1 MMAFRAPWRLRP
13 GHAITL
19 RYAYGMAH
27 PGQIPGLV
35 ARQREQ
41 PAVVLPERAKWARSM
56 PQVRLGSGRTWLSR
70 ELQWAEYTLR
80 SGASYEECRGRR
92 IISQGGYYQYDLGFQ
107 GAFRDPL
114 QHMLPMIYSDPGLA
128 RDVLLYSASEQPL
141 EGGQIPYAMSSLCRP
156 NDALED
162 ANDMDLW
169 LLWSAAEYGLATRDL
184 PVFNTPVRYSDG
196 GNAPLWRHL
205 KRAFEHQESLRGPH
219 GSYLS
224 PGAGDWSDF
233 STAFLQMTESNLVS
247 AQLAYVYPRL
257 AQLADLRGDRGFART
272 LRAAGARNRA
282 VTRREWTGG
291 GWYSRGYSGDRQIG
305 RGVIFG
311 EPQPWA
317 ILAGVPRGG
326 QARTLVRNIRRYL
339 TGVGAPAAARGP
351 ARIGSS
357 QSPASSDPGVT
368 ERSSP
373 VATATG
379 DNNAVFVGG
388 SWYAVNGWLAWSLGE
403 LGDTV
408 PGARRYAFDELQRNT
423 LRAHARAYPRHWG
436 GTISVDDVCR
446 AHFSTDSARCG
457 IGLTGYTGQIMHQ
470 PTWLLY
476 DTIRLAGIEP
486 TTRGYR
492 IQPKLPLRRF
502 SLRLPRA
509 GVAYGPAGARGYV
522 VTLRAARL
530 RMEVTAPA
538 AGRFIAYANGTPV
551 RSRQKGRTV
560 AFTLPAR
567 AGRAAQ
573 WAITPPL
580 SSSALQPWAVS
591 RRRSRSGANAAA
603 TSSSSPSRR
612 PDTSSTRGG
621 VSISAATLSSSG
633 RTRLAATTSAA
644 GIGSSRR
651 SARRTS
657 WSAMPLVR
665 AFSRVASTAAAS

>member
-1 MMAFRAPWRLRP
+1 M
-13 GHAITL
+13 
-19 RYAYGMAH
+19 
-27 PGQIPGLV
+27 
-35 ARQREQ
+35 
-41 PAVVLPERAKWARSM
+41 
-56 PQVRLGSGRTWLSR
+56 
-70 ELQWAEYTLR
+70 
-80 SGASYEECRGRR
+80 
-92 IISQGGYYQYDLGFQ
+92 
-107 GAFRDPL
+107 
-114 QHMLPMIYSDPGLA
+114 
-128 RDVLLYSASEQPL
+128 LLYSASEQPL
-141 EGGQIPYAMSSLCRP
+141 KGGQIPYAMSSLCRP
-156 NDALED
+156 NEAL
-162 ANDMDLW
+162 ANADDMDLW

-184 PVFNTPVRYSDG
+184 PAFNVPVRYSDG
-196 GNAPLWRHL
+196 ATATLWSHL
-205 KRAFEHQESLRGPH
+205 KRAFEHQESLLGPH
-219 GSYLS
+219 GTYLS

-233 STAFLQMTESNLVS
+233 STSFLQMTESNLVS

-257 AQLADLRGDRGFART
+257 AQLADLRGDRSFART
-272 LRAAGARNRA
+272 LRAAGARNLA
-282 VTRREWTGG
+282 VTRREWTGD

-305 RGVIFG
+305 RGAIFG

-317 ILAGVPRGG
+317 ILAGAPSGG
-326 QARTLVRNIRRYL
+326 QARTLVHNIRRYL

-446 AHFSTDSARCG
+446 AHFSTDPARCG

-470 PTWLLY
+470 PAWLLY

-492 IQPKLPLRRF
+492 IQPQLPLRRF

-522 VTLRAARL
+522 VTSRSTRL
-530 RMEVTAPA
+530 RIEVTAPPAGRSWPRPTAPACARGSGAAPSSSPCGRRPGAPRSGRSLAVAEQQRAPALRGEPAALPQRRERGGHLVLLALEQAGCEKHARRSAPSAPPPSGA
-538 AGRFIAYANGTPV
+538 AGAPGWPPPRPPPASAPRG
-551 RSRQKGRTV
+551 GR
-560 AFTLPAR
+560 PAAPR
-567 AGRAAQ
+567 GA
-573 WAITPPL
+573 
-580 SSSALQPWAVS
+580 
-591 RRRSRSGANAAA
+591 RSRSPARSPAWPPPPPPRSPAPRPARSPAARRPGPARPIRSRGRPATRAGSTPSISSRHSRVVAWAPVPNAWPGSTTRSIRPESAAGGSHGGRTRTRPPISTGRWNSRQRSAQSSA
-603 TSSSSPSRR
+603 TSSPGHR
-612 PDTSSTRGG
+612 P
-621 VSISAATLSSSG
+621 
-633 RTRLAATTSAA
+633 
-644 GIGSSRR
+644 
-651 SARRTS
+651 
-657 WSAMPLVR
+657 P
-665 AFSRVASTAAAS
+665 